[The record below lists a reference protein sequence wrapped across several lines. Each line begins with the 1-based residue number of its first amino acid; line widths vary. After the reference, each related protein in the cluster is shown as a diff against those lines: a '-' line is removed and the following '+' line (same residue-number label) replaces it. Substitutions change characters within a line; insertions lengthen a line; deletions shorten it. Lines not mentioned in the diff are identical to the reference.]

1 MQFTLKQL
9 EQLIAVAERGN
20 VSAAARELFISQPTL
35 SSSIARLERSLSLT
49 LLIRHHARG
58 VSLTP
63 AGADFLV
70 RARSLIDHAQEIEAD
85 VRELRDSVSGA
96 ITVGC
101 FVTLAPF
108 FVPRLIS
115 RLKEDHPG
123 LRVQLTEGTLDTLQQ
138 HLKSGHLEMALIYAL
153 ELDATLESED
163 LTVIQPHVLLPA
175 THRLAQQRSVSLKA
189 IQDEPMILLDLPHS
203 RDYFQ
208 QLFQHL
214 GISPRIDHRTASFEL
229 VRGLVARGHGY
240 SVLNLQPASEL
251 TYDGSRVRCLPIREK
266 AMPLRVVLAR
276 LRNSRWTRRS
286 EAFATTCRAFFSD

>member
-9 EQLIAVAERGN
+9 EQFIAVAEHGN

-70 RARSLIDHAQEIEAD
+70 RARSLIDHAQEIETD

-115 RLKEDHPG
+115 RLKEDHP
-123 LRVQLTEGTLDTLQQ
+123 
-138 HLKSGHLEMALIYAL
+138 
-153 ELDATLESED
+153 
-163 LTVIQPHVLLPA
+163 
-175 THRLAQQRSVSLKA
+175 
-189 IQDEPMILLDLPHS
+189 
-203 RDYFQ
+203 
-208 QLFQHL
+208 
-214 GISPRIDHRTASFEL
+214 
-229 VRGLVARGHGY
+229 
-240 SVLNLQPASEL
+240 EL
-251 TYDGSRVRCLPIREK
+251 T
-266 AMPLRVVLAR
+266 
-276 LRNSRWTRRS
+276 
-286 EAFATTCRAFFSD
+286 

>member
-9 EQLIAVAERGN
+9 EQFIAVAEHGN

-70 RARSLIDHAQEIEAD
+70 RARSLIDHAQEIETD

-115 RLKEDHPG
+115 RLKEDHPE
-123 LRVQLTEGTLDTLQQ
+123 LSVYLTEGTLDTLQQ
-138 HLKSGHLEMALIYAL
+138 QLKSGHLEMALLYAL

-163 LTVIQPHVLLPA
+163 LTVIQPHVLLPVA
-175 THRLAQQRSVSLKA
+175 HRLARQRSVSLKA

-208 QLFQHL
+208 QLL
-214 GISPRIDHRTASFEL
+214 PVT
-229 VRGLVARGHGY
+229 
-240 SVLNLQPASEL
+240 LQ
-251 TYDGSRVRCLPIREK
+251 
-266 AMPLRVVLAR
+266 
-276 LRNSRWTRRS
+276 
-286 EAFATTCRAFFSD
+286 

>member
-9 EQLIAVAERGN
+9 EQLIAVAEHGN

-108 FVPRLIS
+108 FVPRLIN
-115 RLKEDHPG
+115 RLKEDHPE
-123 LRVQLTEGTLDTLQQ
+123 LRVHLTEGTLDTLQQ
-138 HLKSGHLEMALIYAL
+138 QLKSGHLEIALLYAL

-175 THRLAQQRSVSLKA
+175 THRLAQQRSDAWLASPL
-189 IQDEPMILLDLPHS
+189 S
-203 RDYFQ
+203 R
-208 QLFQHL
+208 
-214 GISPRIDHRTASFEL
+214 GTALHALCHGSGARQ
-229 VRGLVARGHGY
+229 VR
-240 SVLNLQPASEL
+240 E
-251 TYDGSRVRCLPIREK
+251 
-266 AMPLRVVLAR
+266 
-276 LRNSRWTRRS
+276 RR
-286 EAFATTCRAFFSD
+286 AL